1 MCVTFTSVNPLNDID
16 VRVLGS
22 LVEKDL
28 TTPEYY
34 PLSLNALVNACNQTS
49 NRDPV
54 VKYDEPT
61 VKSAV
66 DRLRKYSLVRSI
78 QRADARVMKYMHLM
92 RDAMSLEPPELAA
105 MCVLMLR
112 GPQTV
117 GEIRTRSGRLFEF
130 PSLEEVEATLDTL
143 MTRAEPLVA
152 RLPRQP
158 GQKEARFSQLLGGG
172 APAAA
177 AAAPVHTMRDLSIL
191 LDDRPGALADMGDA
205 LGRAGVSIE
214 GGGAWVVDGVGV
226 AHFLFNDGA
235 AARRALDAAGIEV
248 LDEREVVVQR
258 LRQGEP
264 GQLGKLTRR
273 IAEAGVNIEVLYSD
287 HDHQLVLVVD
297 DVEKARTVSDAWAR
311 EPAHG

>member
-1 MCVTFTSVNPLNDID
+1 MRATFTPVNPLNDID
-16 VRVLGS
+16 VRVLGA
-22 LVEKDL
+22 LIEKEL

-130 PSLEEVEATLDTL
+130 PSLEEAEATLDTL

-158 GQKEARFSQLLGGG
+158 GQKEARFAQLLSGGE
-172 APAAA
+172 PTVA

-248 LDEREVVVQR
+248 LAEREVVVQR

-264 GQLGKLTRR
+264 GQLGKLARR
-273 IAEAGVNIEVLYSD
+273 MAEAGVNIEVLYSD

-297 DVEKARTVSDAWAR
+297 DVEKARAVSDAWAR